1 MNFNSLSEN
10 ILHFPASAKNSDSNE
25 AVGPSLGL
33 RKSSSLESLQT
44 MIQELNK
51 DDEAMKRA
59 YQSGASRSSRSRG
72 CNESFRAAVDRSY
85 DVPSSATM
93 ETCKFLNY
101 KRTFMF

>member
-1 MNFNSLSEN
+1 MSSIYFSVLSTT
-10 ILHFPASAKNSDSNE
+10 KNSESNE
-25 AVGPSLGL
+25 VVGPSLGL

-85 DVPSSATM
+85 DAPSSSATM
-93 ETCKFLNY
+93 ETCKL
-101 KRTFMF
+101 